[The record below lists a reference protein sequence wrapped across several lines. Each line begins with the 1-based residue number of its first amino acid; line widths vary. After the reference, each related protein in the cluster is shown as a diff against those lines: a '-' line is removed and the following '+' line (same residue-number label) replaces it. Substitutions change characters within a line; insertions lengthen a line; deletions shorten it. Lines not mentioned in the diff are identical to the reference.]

1 MKKNNGITMV
11 VLVITIVL
19 LLILAGISINTG
31 SNIIKRSELENLKTD
46 MLLIEVKAKEYV
58 ENGNFSLG
66 TTFDKIKDENEK
78 SKRIETAKSKLKGT
92 EIKNSS
98 ELNSNLGITEEK
110 FNQEQANQIY
120 YYKLSSQDMKDMGI
134 SNEDINGIKGEC
146 IVRYDI
152 KNNGLEIYNTEGFK
166 NGDKT
171 YYSLSELENLEL

>member
-66 TTFDKIKDENEK
+66 TTFDKITDENEK

-92 EIKNSS
+92 EIENI
-98 ELNSNLGITEEK
+98 ENLDSKLSITSDKFKEEK
-110 FNQEQANQIY
+110 ENMIY
-120 YYKLSSQDMKDMGI
+120 YYKLSTQDLEDMGI
-134 SNEDINGIKGEC
+134 ENVKSDEKNGEYIIK
-146 IVRYDI
+146 YDI
-152 KNNGLEIYNTEGFK
+152 KNIEIEIYNTQGFK
-166 NGDKT
+166 NEDKY
-171 YYSLSELENLEL
+171 YYSLSELESLEL